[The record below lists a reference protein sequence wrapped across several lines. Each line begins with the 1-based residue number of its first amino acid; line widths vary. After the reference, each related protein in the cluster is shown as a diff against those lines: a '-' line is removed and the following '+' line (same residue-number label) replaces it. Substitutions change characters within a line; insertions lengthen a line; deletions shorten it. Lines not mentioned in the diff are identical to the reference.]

1 MRTKIATLVLCLVL
15 SLTIMAQ
22 RKTDAFFNYQD
33 DRADRCLIILA
44 DEEGLGLKNMEIV
57 EHAPLGNGLLKLLV
71 VSVFY
76 SILKNR
82 EDVK

>member
-1 MRTKIATLVLCLVL
+1 MRTKITTLVLCLVL

-22 RKTDAFFNYQD
+22 RKTDAFFNCQD
-33 DRADRCLIILA
+33 DRADRSLITFV

-57 EHAPLGNGLLKLLV
+57 EQVPLGDGLLVLLV

-76 SILKNR
+76 SILRNR
-82 EDVK
+82 EEVK

>member
-1 MRTKIATLVLCLVL
+1 MRTKITTLVLCLVL

-22 RKTDAFFNYQD
+22 RKTDAFFNYQETRTDTDFISFVD
-33 DRADRCLIILA
+33 DD
-44 DEEGLGLKNMEIV
+44 GFGLKNMEIV
-57 EHAPLGNGLLKLLV
+57 EHAPLGNGLLILLV